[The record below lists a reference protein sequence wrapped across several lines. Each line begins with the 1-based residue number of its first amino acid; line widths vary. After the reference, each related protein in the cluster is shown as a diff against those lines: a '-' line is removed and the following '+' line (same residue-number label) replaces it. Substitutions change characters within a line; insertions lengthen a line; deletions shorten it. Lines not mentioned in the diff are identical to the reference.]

1 MADGALATGA
11 SGGRKRQRVWGEGEA
26 GEGRVCVCGWG
37 GGGFRLKPDD

>member
-11 SGGRKRQRVWGEGEA
+11 SELGARQRRGWM
-26 GEGRVCVCGWG
+26 GRGGCF